1 MNPTRPLCLLLAA
14 ALVSAACTTAAPKP
28 DEPAADAT
36 TDTKADDAPVE
47 APLFAGMMREVATSE
62 RQWTGIAATDD
73 GRVFVNYPLWGADQ
87 PFAVGE
93 LQDDGTVAP
102 YPNAELNSWAPGK
115 DAPSHFVC
123 VQAMLVDG
131 DTLWVLDPA
140 SPRFEG
146 VVEGGA
152 KLMKIDLTTDT
163 VTRTYA
169 FGPDVARPASY
180 LNDVRV
186 DAEAGVA
193 YITDSGDGAIVVLD
207 LDTGEAR
214 RVLDDDVVTEA
225 QAITLTIEGE
235 PFDMEVHSDGIAL
248 SADRKT
254 LYFQALRGRTLFSI
268 ATDLLRDPDVNPL
281 KLTAMVQVVAEV
293 GGSDGLVFA
302 DGYVYL
308 TSLEQDAITRVPA
321 GGGEAEVV
329 VTDPLIAWPDSFALT
344 RDTLYFTTAQ
354 IHRGADPGEPYR
366 IFAIP
371 REKLAE

>member
-1 MNPTRPLCLLLAA
+1 MNTLRPLCLLLVA
-14 ALVSAACTTAAPKP
+14 ALTSAACTTAAPKP
-28 DEPAADAT
+28 DEAATDAT
-36 TDTKADDAPVE
+36 TDTKTDE
-47 APLFAGMMREVATSE
+47 APAEKPLIAGMMREVATSD
-62 RQWTGIAATDD
+62 RQWTGIAATDG

-93 LQDDGTVAP
+93 LQEDGSVTP

-115 DAPSHFVC
+115 DAATHFVC

-152 KLMKIDLTTDT
+152 KLMKIDLKTNA
-163 VTRTYA
+163 VTRTYS
-169 FGPDVARPASY
+169 FGPDVAKPASY

-193 YITDSGDGAIVVLD
+193 YMTDSGDGAIVVLD
-207 LDTGEAR
+207 LNTGEAR

-225 QAITLTIEGE
+225 QAITLTIEGK

-248 SADRKT
+248 SADKKT

-268 ATDLLRDPDVNPL
+268 ATDLLRDADANPL
-281 KLTAMVQVVAEV
+281 KLTAMVKVVAEV
-293 GGSDGLVFA
+293 GGSDGLVFL
-302 DGYVYL
+302 DDHVYL
-308 TSLEQDAITRVPA
+308 TSLEQDAITRVSVED
-321 GGGEAEVV
+321 GEQEVV
-329 VTDPLIAWPDSFALT
+329 VADPLIAWPDSFALT

-371 REKLAE
+371 REKLAK